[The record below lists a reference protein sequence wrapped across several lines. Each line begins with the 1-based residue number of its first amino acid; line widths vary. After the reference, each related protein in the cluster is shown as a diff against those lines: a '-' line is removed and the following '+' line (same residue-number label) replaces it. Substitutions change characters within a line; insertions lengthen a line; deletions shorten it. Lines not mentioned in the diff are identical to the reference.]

1 MGNKRGTKE
10 KVTLGSGKLYMSEFT
25 GDLEGNFADI
35 LEQIMKPENHAG
47 WIKGGAS
54 IEYKP
59 EMTTEKDDLGH
70 VVKEILTEEE
80 ATFKTGLF
88 TWNGETLSKF
98 TATAEI
104 TVEKN
109 KGKVYRRLK
118 IGGTENDDGKQYAI
132 LFVHEDKIEGNCYL
146 LVVGR
151 NTAGF
156 TIAFAP
162 DSATVIDAEFT
173 CKPHDER
180 GTLIEFVEEIDPEYQ
195 ETYTEAELNAL
206 TVSQIETIAKAKGYT
221 LTGSTKAEVIA
232 SFLAAQ
238 AAAEGS
244 TGGGDTGGSGE
255 TPGGGDEGDT
265 GGDEGDTG
273 GGEGIPGGG
282 DEGDT
287 GGGGETPGG
296 GDGGDTGGSGETPG
310 GGDEGEAGDY
320 KDTYTEEELNALTVS
335 QIETIAKAK
344 GYTLAGNTKAEKI
357 TAFLVAQA
365 EAGGTTGET
374 EPGGEEQNS
383 TE

>member
-109 KGKVYRRLK
+109 KGKVFRRLK

-244 TGGGDTGGSGE
+244 TGGGDTGGSEE

-265 GGDEGDTG
+265 GAG
-273 GGEGIPGGG
+273 
-282 DEGDT
+282 
-287 GGGGETPGG
+287 
-296 GDGGDTGGSGETPG
+296 GETPG

-320 KDTYTEEELNALTVS
+320 KETYTEAELNALTVS

-344 GYTLAGNTKAEKI
+344 GYTLTGSTKAEKI
-357 TAFLVAQA
+357 ASFLAAQTA
-365 EAGGTTGET
+365 AGGNAGET
-374 EPGGEEQNS
+374 ESGGEEQGT